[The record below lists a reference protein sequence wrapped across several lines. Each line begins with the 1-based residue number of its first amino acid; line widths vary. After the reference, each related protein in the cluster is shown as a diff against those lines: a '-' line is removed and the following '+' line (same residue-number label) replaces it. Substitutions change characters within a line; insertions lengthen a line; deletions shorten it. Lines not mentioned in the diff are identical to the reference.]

1 MLDYKCCVKAAQLNQ
16 TSLIHI
22 RALYSNIRQNKGNRD
37 IYKAAEIFSSRS
49 MYDKKQNK
57 RQNESTRA
65 RCNGQVHTKLLE
77 K

>member
-57 RQNESTRA
+57 
-65 RCNGQVHTKLLE
+65 
-77 K
+77 